1 MNAVRIRN
9 MLVFPVLCVLLIAAC
24 KKNESM
30 IGNKNIPITETYQP
44 NGLKYLA
51 LGDSYTI
58 GEGEKAEYTYPFQVE
73 EMLEKEGFG
82 FSTIKV
88 IAKTGWT
95 SSELI
100 NAVRQENIGQASFD
114 IASLLIGV
122 NNQYQGQTLDQFKKE
137 LIELIEL
144 TLGFLGNN
152 NQKTLV
158 LISIPDWG
166 VTTFGQSAIKPQD
179 QITKEIDAFN
189 KVVKQEVSKYG
200 LHFINITDSYR
211 ENGGLTENLMID
223 GLHPSKNI
231 YSEWAL
237 QVSEVFKKSF
247 N

>member
-1 MNAVRIRN
+1 
-9 MLVFPVLCVLLIAAC
+9 
-24 KKNESM
+24 M

-144 TLGFLGNN
+144 TGKVFA
-152 NQKTLV
+152 V
-158 LISIPDWG
+158 LL
-166 VTTFGQSAIKPQD
+166 TT
-179 QITKEIDAFN
+179 EIASLL
-189 KVVKQEVSKYG
+189 E
-200 LHFINITDSYR
+200 
-211 ENGGLTENLMID
+211 LMIAGGSD
-223 GLHPSKNI
+223 H
-231 YSEWAL
+231 
-237 QVSEVFKKSF
+237 QFVSGA
-247 N
+247 

>member
-1 MNAVRIRN
+1 
-9 MLVFPVLCVLLIAAC
+9 
-24 KKNESM
+24 M
-30 IGNKNIPITETYQP
+30 IGNKNIPITETHQP
-44 NGLKYLA
+44 SGLKYLA

-58 GEGEKAEYTYPFQVE
+58 GEGEKAEYTYPFQVK

-95 SSELI
+95 SGELL
-100 NAVRQENIGQASFD
+100 NAVRQDNIDQDSFD
-114 IASLLIGV
+114 MASLLVGA
-122 NNQYQGQTLDQFKKE
+122 NNQYRGQTLDQFKKE
-137 LIELIEL
+137 LIELIEF

-152 NQKTLV
+152 SKKNLV

-166 VTTFGQSAIKPQD
+166 VTSFGQSAIKSQN

-189 KVVKQEVSKYG
+189 KVIKREASKYS

-211 ENGGLTENLMID
+211 ENGGLAENLLTD

-237 QVSEVFKKSF
+237 QVSKVFKEMLGYLEPES
-247 N
+247 